1 MVRILH
7 FADLHLD
14 RSFAGLSVAPSEA
27 AKRREELRTALRR
40 IIDLALELN
49 VDALTVGG
57 DLYEHDRAGAD
68 TGNFIAAEF
77 ERLAPK
83 PVFVAPGNHDPYL
96 PDSLYWRLQWPAN
109 VHIFQSMSWEAVDL
123 SDSVTIWGA
132 GHKGPAIRDNL
143 FAALTVDRARTN
155 VALLHGSDM
164 SAVPEGKD
172 AHCPFTRD
180 DIERSGVSF
189 ALLGHYHE
197 MRLRPLE
204 SPRYAYPGTPEP
216 LDFSEDGEHYVLLL
230 TADARGVSVEPH
242 KINEVQ
248 YQTHTVDVTGMS
260 TSNAIRQAICDL
272 AEDEVASRA
281 IMRVVLTGQPEEDLD
296 MDLVAL
302 LQVTHERFR
311 YLDPIVDKT
320 DPPFD
325 LEQLREDTTTQGAF
339 VRMLHEKLAQA
350 PEGERVAVQNAL
362 YYGLRAFA
370 GQEIR
375 RR

>member
-49 VDALTVGG
+49 VDALTAGG

-123 SDSVTIWGA
+123 SDAVTIWGA

-143 FAALTVDRARTN
+143 LGALSVDRARTN
-155 VALLHGSDM
+155 IALLHGSDM

-172 AHCPFTRD
+172 AHCPFTRE

-204 SPRYAYPGTPEP
+204 SPRYAYPGSPEP
-216 LDFSEDGEHYVLLL
+216 LDFSEEGDHYVLLL

-242 KINEVQ
+242 RINEVQ
-248 YQTHTVDVTGMS
+248 YQTHTIDVSEMS
-260 TSNAIRQAICDL
+260 TSDQIRAAIKALAGDGDSTSAITRIVL
-272 AEDEVASRA
+272 A
-281 IMRVVLTGQPEEDLD
+281 GQPEQDLD
-296 MDLVAL
+296 IDHDAL
-302 LQVTHERFR
+302 LSAAAQDFR
-311 YLDPIVDKT
+311 YLDIANRT

-325 LEQLREDTTTQGAF
+325 LEQIQDESTTRGAF
-339 VRMLHEKLAQA
+339 VRMLQERLAEA
-350 PEGERVAVQNAL
+350 PEGDHVAVQNAL

>member
-14 RSFAGLSVAPSEA
+14 RSFAGLIVAPSEA

-57 DLYEHDRAGAD
+57 DLYEHERAGAD

-77 ERLAPK
+77 ERLAPR

-143 FAALTVDRARTN
+143 VGALTVDRALTN
-155 VALLHGSDM
+155 IALLHGSDM

-172 AHCPFTRD
+172 AHCPFTGE
-180 DIERSGVSF
+180 DIERSGLSF

-216 LDFSEDGEHYVLLL
+216 LDFSEGGDHYVLLL
-230 TADARGVSVEPH
+230 NAEADGVSVEPR
-242 KINEVQ
+242 KINEVV
-248 YQTHTVDVTGMS
+248 YQTATIDVTDMS
-260 TSNAIRQAICDL
+260 TSDAIRKSICDL
-272 AEDEVASRA
+272 AEDEVAARA
-281 IMRVVLTGQPEEDLD
+281 IMRVTLTGQPEPDLD
-296 MDLVAL
+296 LDLNAL
-302 LQVTHERFR
+302 LQSTHERFR
-311 YLDPIVDKT
+311 YLDPI
-320 DPPFD
+320 
-325 LEQLREDTTTQGAF
+325 
-339 VRMLHEKLAQA
+339 
-350 PEGERVAVQNAL
+350 
-362 YYGLRAFA
+362 
-370 GQEIR
+370 I
-375 RR
+375 

>member
-27 AKRREELRTALRR
+27 AKRREELRAALRR
-40 IIDLALELN
+40 IVDLALELD
-49 VDALTVGG
+49 VDALTSGG

-96 PDSLYWRLQWPAN
+96 PDSLYRRIQWPPN
-109 VHIFQSMSWEAVDL
+109 VRIFEGMSWEPVPL

-132 GHKGPAIRDNL
+132 GHTGPAIRENL
-143 FAALTVDRARTN
+143 LGALSVDRSRTN
-155 VALLHGSDM
+155 IALLHGSDM
-164 SAVPEGKD
+164 SAVPEGKE
-172 AHCPFTRD
+172 AHCPFTRE

-197 MRLRPLE
+197 TRLRPAE
-204 SPRYAYPGTPEP
+204 SPRYAYPGSPEP
-216 LDFSEDGEHYVLLL
+216 LDFSEEGDHHVLLL
-230 TADARGVSVEPH
+230 TAEDRGVSVEPL
-242 KINEVQ
+242 KINEVR
-248 YQTHTVDVTGMS
+248 YQTHAIDVSEMS
-260 TSNAIRQAICDL
+260 TSDQIRAAIKAL
-272 AEDEVASRA
+272 ADDGDSVGT
-281 IMRVVLTGQPEEDLD
+281 ITRVVLSGQPEQDLD
-296 MDLVAL
+296 IDHDAL
-302 LQVTHERFR
+302 LSAAAQDFR
-311 YLDPIVDKT
+311 YLDLINRT
-320 DPPFD
+320 EPPFD
-325 LEQLREDTTTQGAF
+325 LEQMQDESTTRGAF
-339 VRMLHEKLAQA
+339 VRLLNERLAQA
-350 PEGERVAVQNAL
+350 PESERAALQNAL

>member
-27 AKRREELRTALRR
+27 AKRREELRTAIRR

-49 VDALTVGG
+49 VDALTAGG
-57 DLYEHDRAGAD
+57 DLYEHERAGAD

-132 GHKGPAIRDNL
+132 AHKGPAIRDNL
-143 FAALTVDRARTN
+143 LGALTVDRARTN
-155 VALLHGSDM
+155 IALLHGSDM

-172 AHCPFTRD
+172 AHCPFTRE

-204 SPRYAYPGTPEP
+204 SPRYAYPGSPEP
-216 LDFSEDGEHYVLLL
+216 LDFSEGGDHYVLLL

-248 YQTHTVDVTGMS
+248 YQTATIDVTDMS
-260 TSNAIRQAICDL
+260 TSDAIRKSICDL
-272 AEDEVASRA
+272 AEDEVAARA
-281 IMRVVLTGQPEEDLD
+281 IMRVTLTGQPEPDVDLD
-296 MDLVAL
+296 VTGL
-302 LQVTHERFR
+302 LQITHERFR
-311 YLDPIVDKT
+311 YLDPIIDKT
-320 DPPFD
+320 EPPFD
-325 LEQLREDTTTQGAF
+325 FEQMQGDSTTRGAF
-339 VRMLHEKLAQA
+339 VRMMQQRIAAASPADVSTL
-350 PEGERVAVQNAL
+350 QNAL
-362 YYGLRAFA
+362 YYCLRAFA